1 MIDRDR
7 ASAPSSRK
15 RPTGDIPY
23 RQGLLTPFE
32 GGLARPER
40 RILSA
45 PDCVAFRFRYQAS
58 LREPLLVGNR
68 ENASLTFIITTPW
81 YEAGRS

>member
-15 RPTGDIPY
+15 QPTGDILY

-45 PDCVAFRFRYQAS
+45 PGLRRIPLPIPSIATRTAPSREQRECVSNVHYHYF
-58 LREPLLVGNR
+58 LV
-68 ENASLTFIITTPW
+68 
-81 YEAGRS
+81 